1 MRLPRHIVFTIAA
14 MAATPWLLSA
24 PAHAQGFV
32 LVPGP
37 GGFPPLAAAAPPPP
51 AAVTPP
57 APKPKPKVAAKPA
70 APSAPAVPAKSIVAL
85 VNDEPVTGFEVDQ
98 RARMAALQANV
109 GAKAQESFKQLIQRE
124 STNQQ
129 LRSILEDT
137 IAKNQGKTREQIIA
151 IFEERKK
158 QFALGLQKQALE
170 GARASMVPQFR
181 KQAIEEL
188 IEERLKLQEARKAG
202 VEMSDEDTARI
213 IKGIAAQN
221 KMTEQQFAEHI
232 KGLGGDVNTMKA
244 RFAANI
250 AWREVIRR
258 RFAAQISVNQRDVEK
273 LLATTTSGEDTVELQ
288 VQRITLSIPGTLDQT
303 ALVKRNAEADQMRR
317 RFSGCKSI
325 PAVTQGMTNTKV
337 DTLNYIA
344 PSSVPEPTRTMMLSA
359 KDGEMLPPTAST
371 NGVEVFVVCGR
382 RAIKADDKKREKAT
396 EELQQQEFEVMAKKH
411 LRDIKQDAHIEYR

>member
-1 MRLPRHIVFTIAA
+1 
-14 MAATPWLLSA
+14 
-24 PAHAQGFV
+24 V

-37 GGFPPLAAAAPPPP
+37 GGFPPPAAAPPPP

-70 APSAPAVPAKSIVAL
+70 APAVPAKSIVAL

-109 GAKAQESFKQLIQRE
+109 GAKAQESFKQLIQRD

-158 QFALGLQKQALE
+158 QFALGLQKQAME

-188 IEERLKLQEARKAG
+188 VEERLKLQEARKAG
-202 VEMSDEDTARI
+202 VEISDEDTARI

-232 KGLGGDVNTMKA
+232 KGLGGDINTMKA

-303 ALVKRNAEADQMRR
+303 ALAKRNAEADQMRR
-317 RFSGCKSI
+317 RFGGCKTI
-325 PAVTQGMTNTKV
+325 PTLTQGMTNTKV

-359 KDGEMLPPTAST
+359 KDGEMLPATAST
-371 NGVEVFVVCGR
+371 SGVEVFVVCGR

-396 EELQQQEFEVMAKKH
+396 EELQQQEFEVMAKKY